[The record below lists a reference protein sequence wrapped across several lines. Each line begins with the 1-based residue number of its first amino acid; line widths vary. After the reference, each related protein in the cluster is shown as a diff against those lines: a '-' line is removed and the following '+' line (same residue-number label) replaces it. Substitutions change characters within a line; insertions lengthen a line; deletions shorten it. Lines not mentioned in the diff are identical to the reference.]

1 MLPRQLL
8 AVLALIGELVEVMV
22 PLERYTPPAVRSARL
37 VLTAVWVKVLVVELT
52 AAMPSPFGAN
62 AAAPWPAWVV
72 TCPSSVRSPA
82 D

>member
-1 MLPRQLL
+1 
-8 AVLALIGELVEVMV
+8 
-22 PLERYTPPAVRSARL
+22 L

-72 TCPSSVRSPA
+72 ICPSSVRSPA